1 MLSKGMSRRMSGSR
15 IRGRSMNRNRS
26 SNWIRS
32 QRRKRGPVL
41 GSGAGA
47 RV

>member
-15 IRGRSMNRNRS
+15 IRSRSMNRNRS
-26 SNWIRS
+26 SIRIRS
-32 QRRKRGPVL
+32 QRRNRGPVL